1 MALVALIAVG
11 CGKPQERASG
21 APPGPSTPAA
31 SSSELGSS
39 SPTIPGIPSTGP
51 IRLRDLVGRLHGVV
65 LWESKT
71 KTVTAYVD
79 KVRIELRVGGN
90 SVKVG
95 DKVMKISLLP
105 YIQNGRTMIDAGLY
119 GGALALAG
127 KTAAP
132 AAAPDA
138 GSAWDQIRAARSAVK
153 SYKVTM
159 QQGAQKI
166 TQYVKMKDGK
176 PSRMRMETG
185 QAWVLVQ
192 IDTKSVF
199 LYNPQQK
206 VAMKTTTD
214 KGAMADQSTLDDIEM
229 IQKGNPKVTSDKLD
243 GADCWIVSMTAKN
256 QATVWIDKKQGL
268 IRQLKQKN
276 ITVKLKVEDV
286 NAVADSQ
293 FELPADTKVQDMSET
308 GKNIKPQ

>member
-1 MALVALIAVG
+1 
-11 CGKPQERASG
+11 
-21 APPGPSTPAA
+21 
-31 SSSELGSS
+31 
-39 SPTIPGIPSTGP
+39 
-51 IRLRDLVGRLHGVV
+51 VGRLHGVV